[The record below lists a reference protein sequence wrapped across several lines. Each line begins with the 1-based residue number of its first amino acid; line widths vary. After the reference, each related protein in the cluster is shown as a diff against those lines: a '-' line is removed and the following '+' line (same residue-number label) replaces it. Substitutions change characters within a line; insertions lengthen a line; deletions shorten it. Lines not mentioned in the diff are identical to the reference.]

1 MAASRSGSAKTVICG
16 AAARVAAATRAA
28 APHITV
34 LAEPDL
40 EAAMQ
45 ALVARRREFDAVVLS
60 PGAPSYNQFKNFEE
74 RGLRFVSL
82 AQALF
87 G

>member
-1 MAASRSGSAKTVICG
+1 MTGARLAS
-16 AAARVAAATRAA
+16 ATRAA

-40 EAAMQ
+40 EAAMH
-45 ALVARRREFDAVVLS
+45 ALHRQRQNFDAVILS

-74 RGLRFVSL
+74 RGRRFVEL
-82 AQALF
+82 AEAIF
-87 G
+87 TPERP